1 MLWWKSARWGAL
13 GLGGA
18 MAAWGEAVPDYHL
31 APEKLAKAEVLYR
44 TDMLTTV
51 AGTLGLLLV
60 LAWWVMSGA
69 SAWLRD
75 RVEAQTPRRF
85 GQALLFVP
93 IVLLSLQVVNLPLR
107 LYGRSLALAYGLSV
121 QPWGSWWADWAKAE
135 AVELLMVSGLAW
147 GFNLVI
153 RRQPKRWWLFAW
165 LASIPTAL
173 ALVFVYPLVV
183 DPLFHEFDRLENRR
197 PQLLPELEKVMRRGG
212 LVIDRSS
219 MFEMKASDKV
229 TTYNAYVTGLGASH
243 RVVVWDSTA
252 RELSVP
258 EVMFV
263 FAHEQGHYVL
273 RHIWQGL
280 ALTLLGILLGLYLMH
295 RIAGA
300 ILARW
305 GARWRI
311 RGPEDW
317 AALPLL
323 ALIGALL
330 ATVGQPISS
339 AVSREIEHQAD
350 VYALEAIRG
359 LVPDSSELAARTF
372 QKLGENSLTYP
383 TPQVWFVAW
392 TYDHRPVSERLRF
405 ANRYR
410 PWERGEP
417 MRYLSAGPE
426 ANDAGT
432 R

>member
-1 MLWWKSARWGAL
+1 MLAGAQ
-13 GLGGA
+13 
-18 MAAWGEAVPDYHL
+18 AVPDYHL
-31 APEKLAKAEVLYR
+31 GPEKLAKAEVLYR
-44 TDMLTTV
+44 NDVVSTV
-51 AGTLGLLLV
+51 AGTMGLLLV

-69 SAWLRD
+69 SARLRD
-75 RVEAQTPRRF
+75 GVEARTARGFR
-85 GQALLFVP
+85 QALLFVP
-93 IVLLSLQVVNLPLR
+93 IVALSLQVVNLPLR
-107 LYGRSLALAYGLSV
+107 WYGRSLALAYGLSV
-121 QPWGSWWADWAKAE
+121 QPSASWWADWVKAE
-135 AVELLMVSGLAW
+135 AIELLMVSALAW

-153 RRQPKRWWLFAW
+153 RRQPQRWWLFAW

-173 ALVFVYPLVV
+173 ALVFFYPLVV

-212 LVIDRSS
+212 LVIDRSR

-252 RELSVP
+252 RDLSVP

-273 RHIWQGL
+273 QHIWQGL
-280 ALTLLGILLGLYLMH
+280 ALTLLGILLGLYLMY
-295 RIAGA
+295 RLVGA

-305 GARWRI
+305 GARWQI
-311 RGPEDW
+311 RGPGDW

-350 VYALEAIRG
+350 IYALEAIQG
-359 LVPDSSELAARTF
+359 LVPGSSEMAARTF
-372 QKLGENSLTYP
+372 QRLGENSLTYP
-383 TPQVWFVAW
+383 APHPWFVAW
-392 TYDHRPVSERLRF
+392 TYDHRPVGERLRF
-405 ANRYR
+405 ANSYR
-410 PWERGEP
+410 PWDSGEP
-417 MRYLSAGPE
+417 TRYLPALPE
-426 ANDAGT
+426 SHGAGT